1 LAKLLKDEWVVA
13 ADRDS
18 GLTIVRSGYATAG
31 EANAARREIE
41 ARMADD
47 DTTNHLLLT
56 RAQAD
61 KLIAEEREL
70 KKVTRG

>member
-1 LAKLLKDEWVVA
+1 MA

-41 ARMADD
+41 QRMQDD

-56 RAQAD
+56 RVDAERMIADDLAQ
-61 KLIAEEREL
+61 KGGR
-70 KKVTRG
+70 